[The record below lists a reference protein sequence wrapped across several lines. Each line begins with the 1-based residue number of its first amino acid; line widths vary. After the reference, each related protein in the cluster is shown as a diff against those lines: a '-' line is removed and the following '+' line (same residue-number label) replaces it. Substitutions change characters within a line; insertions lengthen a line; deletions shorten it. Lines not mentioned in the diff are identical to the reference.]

1 MRALDGLVSVRTLED
16 YRRVGRLVRREL
28 EDAERWRRELLSR
41 SVGTS
46 DRVHVAARRLLCVW
60 NAYVLQTIGEHLLD
74 AVRPYDDGEVQ
85 GEAATRILASFGQ
98 VERWLFQA
106 RRIALDPTYRIENHV
121 DLPAE
126 PPPWHEGGTTAPL
139 LTATVM
145 ATRAIHARGMVAL
158 ADDDAHASHGRSE
171 DLLEFRRMLARAMD
185 AIAYA
190 ERSSSGGD
198 GMTLLTPPDIHLRYA
213 VRTLYVFGQLL
224 AMPQLLDRRDTTRAV
239 SLVAH
244 VPAEVD
250 PWCLTDPHQRDD
262 LRALPPARVMLER
275 MWATDTCPMAT
286 ARIQAQ
292 IDAAL
297 RTGAIAFAVDRTG
310 ERLGS
315 FHRCPWPAVYEV
327 RHRVTIGGIRLWP
340 LQHFTYDVTGPG
352 ETPLFARRIVV
363 SVFTSADARIG

>member
-1 MRALDGLVSVRTLED
+1 M
-16 YRRVGRLVRREL
+16 
-28 EDAERWRRELLSR
+28 
-41 SVGTS
+41 
-46 DRVHVAARRLLCVW
+46 
-60 NAYVLQTIGEHLLD
+60 LQTIGEHLLD